1 LQGGLYSALSAACD
15 TTLKITSGIKEAL
28 KLAIVAARMTKR
40 LAAQHGS
47 FANAWDP
54 MIWTELHDRLGAHDR
69 FMASAAL
76 VGMYRNFIQIVQSQQ
91 GRPGT
96 AATVERMGQID
107 EATRSKRKASAH
119 SGVGITT
126 KKIKRMTAV
135 IRDGQK
141 GK

>member
-1 LQGGLYSALSAACD
+1 
-15 TTLKITSGIKEAL
+15 
-28 KLAIVAARMTKR
+28 
-40 LAAQHGS
+40 
-47 FANAWDP
+47 

-119 SGVGITT
+119 PGVGITT